1 MDLSPAFIRDLE
13 PGVARALLP
22 TWLGAHI
29 DGPDG
34 LAERVED
41 AVAAVLSAASDDTL
55 RLALRRVAE
64 AGEQYRLYDADPLC
78 RQVSRAFMPPL
89 VEGAQVDG
97 VDHLRAALRA
107 GPCLLLANHL
117 SYVDTQL
124 SDVLL
129 ATHGARDLA
138 DRLVVVAGPKVY
150 DEAFRRLAATSLST
164 LKTAQSSQLGSNAAA
179 LSPREVGR
187 IAIETINAAGLLMGE
202 GRPVVLYGEGS
213 RSRSGRL
220 GSFLR
225 PVSKYLR
232 DPAVVVVPMA
242 QWGSERVFPIDGDR
256 LHPAAV
262 GLRFGPAI
270 AAGGPLERVER
281 AWQGI
286 NALLPPGYQAAAG
299 TPPVA

>member
-13 PGVARALLP
+13 PAVARSLLP
-22 TWLGAHI
+22 TWLGAHV
-29 DGPDG
+29 DGPNG

-41 AVAAVLSAASDDTL
+41 AVAAVLSAASDETL
-55 RLALRRVAE
+55 RLALHRVAD

-78 RQVSRAFMPPL
+78 REVSRAFMPPL
-89 VEGAQVDG
+89 VEGAEVDG
-97 VDHLRAALRA
+97 VDHLRAALRR

-129 ATHGARDLA
+129 SGHGAVDLA
-138 DRLVVVAGPKVY
+138 DLLVVVAGPKVY

-164 LKTAQSSQLGSNAAA
+164 LKTAQSSQLGSNEAA

-187 IAIETINAAGLLMGE
+187 IAIETIAAAGVLMGE
-202 GRPVVLYGEGS
+202 GRPVILYGEGS
-213 RSRSGRL
+213 RSRTGQL
-220 GSFLR
+220 GPFLR

-232 DPAVVVVPMA
+232 DPNVAVVPMA
-242 QWGSERVFPIDGDR
+242 QWGSEQVFPIDGDR
-256 LHPAAV
+256 LHPGAV
-262 GLRFGPAI
+262 GLRFGAAI
-270 AAGGPLERVER
+270 DSGSPQERVEQSWR
-281 AWQGI
+281 AI
-286 NALLPPGYQAAAG
+286 NALLPPRYQAAEG